1 VPPPQAYYVWYC
13 PGSILALWVMERH
26 GLRTSL
32 LWGYAL
38 QLVMIT
44 LTCAGLR
51 MADAHAAYAVV
62 WVAQV
67 VGSFGQP
74 LYLNNVVRGS
84 CSAIRHRSALTF
96 APDAP
101 GR

>member
-1 VPPPQAYYVWYC
+1 M
-13 PGSILALWVMERH
+13 MERH

-51 MADAHAAYAVV
+51 LADAHASYAMV

-74 LYLNNVVRGS
+74 LFLNNVVRVS
-84 CSAIRHRSALTF
+84 CLATRHRSALTL